1 MKKGNV
7 VIVLIL
13 LIRYCSVYF
22 PIIFLD
28 NWIVAENTERFDN
41 YSIVYFIS
49 RGVFIGCAIFALSFF
64 TTIKYLKR
72 FIYYM
77 SCCEFFEIL
86 RMLFVMLAIEN
97 IVIHNSKLWEYQLS
111 ILINI
116 AVAGYFF
123 YQWRKTDYINK
134 I

>member
-13 LIRYCSVYF
+13 LTRYCSVYF

-28 NWIVAENTERFDN
+28 NWVGAENTERFDN
-41 YSIVYFIS
+41 YSIAYFIS
-49 RGVFIGCAIFALSFF
+49 RGVFIGCAIFGLSFL
-64 TTIKYLKR
+64 TRIKHLKQ

-86 RMLFVMLAIEN
+86 RMLFIMLAIEN
-97 IVIHNSKLWEYQLS
+97 IIIHNSKLWEYQLS